1 MKPQK
6 GSSDVTRPLFTIP
19 DTWAAQAQCPICDH
33 KPMQAAH
40 SPNAPDE
47 MVCPQCGLSF
57 EIEHGGSRIRLKD
70 LPPQLRPLRDF
81 LSDQWMPMKEVSGLI
96 ERKPSPPPQR
106 SHSASLRGL
115 SSAAAPTASAP
126 ANVQPVAQNPT
137 PESASPSEPI
147 SNEELLDR
155 ARKLI
160 ALGNSPVKVR
170 LIFEEGKF
178 PLEQINV
185 VMKEIEGVDR
195 RQRQSASRGMWM
207 MGSAA
212 GLALLIFI
220 GLGIYIVRSPQF
232 QRPTA
237 TPAPTRPP
245 ISIDPAKIL
254 APFISGGANPG
265 SAPLP
270 QNVLPNSG
278 APTAAAQPGSGPAA
292 SKCPTSPAEAAAL
305 FGGKANEWKPAE
317 QFQGSWVF
325 ISPTATTIRIPTKM
339 TGGYVRGG
347 STIDMIAVNGP
358 TTLTNVNFATVT
370 CE

>member
-19 DTWAAQAQCPICDH
+19 DTWAMQAQCPICNH

-47 MVCPQCGLSF
+47 MMCLQCGLSF
-57 EIEHGGSRIRLKD
+57 EIEHGGSRVRLKD
-70 LPPQLRPLRDF
+70 LPAQLRPLRDY
-81 LSDQWMPMKEVSGLI
+81 LSDQWMTMKEVSGLI
-96 ERKPSPPPQR
+96 ERKPSPPPQPSALR
-106 SHSASLRGL
+106 SA
-115 SSAAAPTASAP
+115 ASAP
-126 ANVQPVAQNPT
+126 ANVQLVASPST
-137 PESASPSEPI
+137 AESASPSEPI

-160 ALGNSPVKVR
+160 ALGNSPAKVR
-170 LIFEEGKF
+170 SIFEEGKF
-178 PLEQINV
+178 PPEQIDA
-185 VMKEIEGVDR
+185 VMKEIEAADR
-195 RQRQSASRGMWM
+195 QQRQSASRSMWLIS
-207 MGSAA
+207 SAG
-212 GLALLIFI
+212 GLALLVFI
-220 GLGIYIVRSPQF
+220 ALGIYIIRSPQF

-245 ISIDPAKIL
+245 LSIDPAKIL
-254 APFISGGANPG
+254 APFVSGSGAG
-265 SAPLP
+265 AAPLP

-278 APTAAAQPGSGPAA
+278 APTAAAQQGSGPAA
-292 SKCPTSPAEAAAL
+292 STCPTSPGEAATL
-305 FGGKANEWKPAE
+305 FGGKPNEWKPSD
-317 QFQGSWVF
+317 QFPGSWIF
-325 ISPTATTIRIPTKM
+325 ISTTATSLRIPAKM

-358 TTLTNVNFATVT
+358 ATLTNVNFATVT

>member
-19 DTWAAQAQCPICDH
+19 DTWAMQTQCPLCDH

-70 LPPQLRPLRDF
+70 LPAQLRPLRDF
-81 LSDQWMPMKEVSGLI
+81 LSDQWMTMKEVSELI

-106 SHSASLRGL
+106 S
-115 SSAAAPTASAP
+115 AAALAASAP
-126 ANVQPVAQNPT
+126 ANVQPVTQNPT

-160 ALGNSPVKVR
+160 ALGNSPAKVR
-170 LIFEEGKF
+170 SIFDEAKF
-178 PLEQINV
+178 PIEQV
-185 VMKEIEGVDR
+185 ETVMAGIVAADR
-195 RQRQSASRGMWM
+195 KQRESASRGMWM

-212 GLALLIFI
+212 GLALLVFI
-220 GLGIYIVRSPQF
+220 GLGAYIIRSPQF
-232 QRPTA
+232 QRPTN

-245 ISIDPAKIL
+245 FSIDPAKIL

-278 APTAAAQPGSGPAA
+278 APTAAAQQGSGPAA

-317 QFQGSWVF
+317 GFQGSWVF
-325 ISPTATTIRIPTKM
+325 ISPTATTIRIPAKM

-358 TTLTNVNFATVT
+358 ATLTNVNFATVT

>member
-19 DTWAAQAQCPICDH
+19 DTWAMQAQCPLCDH

-70 LPPQLRPLRDF
+70 LPAQLRPLRDF
-81 LSDQWMPMKEVSGLI
+81 LSDQWMTMKEVSELI
-96 ERKPSPPPQR
+96 ERKPSPPPQP
-106 SHSASLRGL
+106 
-115 SSAAAPTASAP
+115 SAAARAASAP
-126 ANVQPVAQNPT
+126 ANVQPIT
-137 PESASPSEPI
+137 PPLTAESASPSVAL
-147 SNEELLDR
+147 SNEELSDR

-160 ALGNSPVKVR
+160 TLGNSPSKVR
-170 LIFEEGKF
+170 LIFEEAKF
-178 PLEQINV
+178 PSKQIET
-185 VMKEIEGVDR
+185 VMKEIEAVDR
-195 RQRQSASRGMWM
+195 RQRESASRGMWM
-207 MGSAA
+207 MSSAA

-232 QRPTA
+232 QRPTN

-245 ISIDPAKIL
+245 FSIDPAKIL
-254 APFISGGANPG
+254 APFVSGSGAG

-278 APTAAAQPGSGPAA
+278 APTAAAQQGSGPAA

-305 FGGKANEWKPAE
+305 FGGKANEWKPSD
-317 QFQGSWVF
+317 QFPGSWIF
-325 ISPTATTIRIPTKM
+325 ISTTATSIRIPAKM

-358 TTLTNVNFATVT
+358 ATLTNVNFATVT

>member
-6 GSSDVTRPLFTIP
+6 GSFDVTRPLFTIP
-19 DTWAAQAQCPICDH
+19 DTWAMQAQCPLCNH

-40 SPNAPDE
+40 APNAPDE

-57 EIEHGGSRIRLKD
+57 EIEHGGSRVRLKD
-70 LPPQLRPLRDF
+70 LPPQLRPLRDT
-81 LSDQWMPMKEVSGLI
+81 LSDQWLTMKEVSGLI
-96 ERKPSPPPQR
+96 ERKPSPPLPR
-106 SHSASLRGL
+106 
-115 SSAAAPTASAP
+115 SAAAPSVSAP
-126 ANVQPVAQNPT
+126 ANVQPAAPAST
-137 PESASPSEPI
+137 AEAASPGEPI
-147 SNEELLDR
+147 SNEELSDR

-160 ALGNSPVKVR
+160 ALGNSPSKVR
-170 LIFEEGKF
+170 SIFAEANF
-178 PLEQINV
+178 PAEQIEA
-185 VMKEIEGVDR
+185 VMKEIEAVDR
-195 RQRQSASRGMWM
+195 RQRQSASRGVLM

-212 GLALLIFI
+212 GLALLVFI
-220 GLGIYIVRSPQF
+220 GLCVYIIRSPQF

-245 ISIDPAKIL
+245 LSIDPAKIL

-270 QNVLPNSG
+270 QSVLPNSG
-278 APTAAAQPGSGPAA
+278 APTAAAQQGSGPAA
-292 SKCPTSPAEAAAL
+292 SKCPTSPGDAAAL
-305 FGGKANEWKPAE
+305 FGGKANEWKPSD
-317 QFQGSWVF
+317 QFPGSWIF
-325 ISPTATTIRIPTKM
+325 ISTTATTIRIPAKM

-347 STIDMIAVNGP
+347 STIDMIAVSGP